1 MKTSCSVA
9 LAALALAG
17 CTSNHLALRRSQ
29 IRAANAAAARAPGA
43 PEVEVVR
50 ESVSFWPTN
59 DARPCAPVVKS
70 YPASVTAVGEFDVKA
85 PADIT
90 REQLERTL
98 STFACEQ
105 GWAAV
110 TLADG
115 PGNVADG
122 KTQLHGTVGAL
133 VPELKAVVSAPG
145 YHAVPREPQCSMPV
159 LRTSPG
165 VRAHTEVMTL
175 FLVADLAAPAAQQ
188 LLQAHAC
195 AIGADAIIITSEQY
209 DRAGIAVGRLNTIVK
224 EPATRV
230 TATAIVYAQEPVT
243 PAAVPDRI

>member
-1 MKTSCSVA
+1 MKTRCTLA
-9 LAALALAG
+9 LTALVLAG
-17 CTSNHLALRRSQ
+17 CTSNRLALRRSQ
-29 IRAANAAAARAPGA
+29 IRYANAATARAPGA
-43 PEVEVVR
+43 PVVEVVR
-50 ESVSFWPTN
+50 ESTSFWPTN
-59 DARPCAPVVKS
+59 DSRPCTPVVKR
-70 YPASVTAVGEFDVKA
+70 YPESVTAAGEFDVKA

-110 TLADG
+110 TLAAG
-115 PGNVADG
+115 PGTVSDG
-122 KTQLHGTVGAL
+122 TTQLHGTFGAL
-133 VPELKAVVSAPG
+133 VPGLKAVVSAPA

-165 VRAHTEVMTL
+165 VRGNAEVMTL
-175 FLVADLAAPAAQQ
+175 FLVADLDATAAQQ

-209 DRAGIAVGRLNTIVK
+209 DRAGVAVNSINVIVK

-230 TATAIVYAQEPVT
+230 TATAIVYPRERVA
-243 PAAVPDRI
+243 PATMPDRI